1 MEKKASVRAFPMPIH
16 ANRGAGWCR
25 WCGLATDT
33 ARRTWHDACVR
44 EYKLHTWPA
53 VQIEFLKERDGPK
66 CWDCDEAPEKWVRDP
81 YVSTIWVADWPAG
94 VPRPSYI
101 GIRRALALELEHET
115 PLWKTTHLP
124 DDERRRFFGP
134 ENLRLRCAPCH
145 AAKTKREAADR
156 ASVKR
161 IEARRGGT
169 RRPRQKIAQR
179 ANPWPKGRK
188 IPTKKD
194 RKP

>member
-1 MEKKASVRAFPMPIH
+1 MSVRKFPMPVH

-25 WCGLATDT
+25 WCGLETDSK
-33 ARRTWHDACVR
+33 RRTWHDACVR

-53 VQIEFLKERDGPK
+53 VQVEFLKERDGPK
-66 CWDCDEAPEKWVRDP
+66 CWDCDEAPTKWNRQGPCIRPGHPD
-81 YVSTIWVADWPAG
+81 YVGQYWTITL
-94 VPRPSYI
+94 
-101 GIRRALALELEHET
+101 ALALELEHET

-134 ENLRLRCAPCH
+134 ENLRLRCGPCH
-145 AAKTKREAADR
+145 AKKTARESADR
-156 ASVKR
+156 AKVKR
-161 IEARRGGT
+161 IEARDSGT

-179 ANPWPKGRK
+179 PNPWGPKGVRK

-194 RKP
+194 RRP